1 MYINNKILV
10 GKNDSASCE
19 LLLSKA
25 NRHGLITGAT
35 GSGKTVTVK
44 VLAESFSDA
53 GVPVFLADVKG
64 DLAGCASIGEANDKI
79 NERINKLNLEGFY
92 FESYPVHFWDLFGM
106 KGHPVRVKVSDVG
119 SEILSIML
127 GLSETQE
134 GVLAIVFKI
143 AKDENFKLVDLK
155 DLRAALQYVG
165 DNRKKYATSYGNVT
179 IQSIG
184 GIQRSLLILENQ
196 GANNFFGEPSLDIK
210 DFIRCSSDGRGIINI
225 LDAVELFKSPDLYA
239 SFLLWLLTSLYNTLE
254 EVGDL
259 DKPKIVFFFDE
270 AHLLF
275 NNMPAYRLKQITRIV
290 KLIRSKGIGLYFIS
304 QGPTDIPD
312 DISSQLANR
321 IQHSLHAYTPSE
333 MRVVTAAADSFRT
346 NPSFNTK
353 DAILELGTCESFQE
367 FIFNRQMGSER
378 VLNDYPLLNMAF
390 SCIYAK
396 YKDLIVGDN
405 SLVPIDT
412 NAKNIMVTDT
422 GEVKFIDPGELIS
435 GPILMG
441 YGDFVAHT
449 YKTELYGCLIQKL
462 SLSEDDLKRLRI
474 YAIFS
479 SLNILA
485 FLKKL
490 GVDDLQSVIPYGN
503 KYSFYSL
510 IEEHLREL
518 GVSVKVKK

>member
-312 DISSQLANR
+312 DISGQLANR

-353 DAILELGTCESFQE
+353 DAILELGTGE
-367 FIFNRQMGSER
+367 
-378 VLNDYPLLNMAF
+378 A
-390 SCIYAK
+390 
-396 YKDLIVGDN
+396 
-405 SLVPIDT
+405 LVS
-412 NAKNIMVTDT
+412 
-422 GEVKFIDPGELIS
+422 FIDEKGLPNIVEKVT
-435 GPILMG
+435 ILPPQSKIG
-441 YGDFVAHT
+441 T
-449 YKTELYGCLIQKL
+449 I
-462 SLSEDDLKRLRI
+462 DDLTRNKVI
-474 YAIFS
+474 NS
-479 SLNILA
+479 SEFAGKYDVKIDSESA
-485 FLKKL
+485 YDTITKKTQDNFASQDEVENL
-490 GVDDLQSVIPYGN
+490 DDLTETEKFQRKMKQEDENLEGLTETEKFQRKMKMEKETKNKKDPVDRIGRKVTTQVENTLIRKSVN
-503 KYSFYSL
+503 KIINGLF
-510 IEEHLREL
+510 
-518 GVSVKVKK
+518 K